1 VIVIAMSDTLMQAG
15 MLAGIVLGA
24 GGLGIALIALTKVA
38 LLQSRVEHLEERQ
51 DSTPLVPA
59 AIREFAEAPTDP
71 EIPVVVATARRSTD
85 TRPTPYPRTD
95 TEENDMPRQLEAA
108 KLESERVESRQFIS
122 TAGEPRFFNFK
133 APE

>member
-1 VIVIAMSDTLMQAG
+1 MIVVSMSDTLMQAG

-24 GGLGIALIALTKVA
+24 AGFCLGVYAATQVSGLVG
-38 LLQSRVEHLEERQ
+38 RVEHLEAREEL
-51 DSTPLVPA
+51 TPIIPA
-59 AIREFAEAPTDP
+59 AIREFAEAKTDP
-71 EIPVVVATARRSTD
+71 AIPVVVATARRSTD